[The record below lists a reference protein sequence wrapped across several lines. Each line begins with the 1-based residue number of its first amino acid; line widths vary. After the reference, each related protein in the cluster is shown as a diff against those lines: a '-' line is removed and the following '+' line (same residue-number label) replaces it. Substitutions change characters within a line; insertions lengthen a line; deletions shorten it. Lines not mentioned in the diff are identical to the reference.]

1 MTTLGG
7 RDVPAPGGAAES
19 TRDPAWPAHR
29 PGSTALSRRIGV
41 EIELIAPPGVDR
53 GVLARRVALA
63 SGGAARRVFHTDSEP
78 SLVPGMGHFWHLTPA
93 WEVSDAHGAP
103 VASFVDDITI
113 AADLRREHEEAR
125 AGRAAPVTAPV
136 RPEPHLPGRPPSA
149 SPGQSPEPSPGPS
162 ADLYRVLSD
171 DPRLLRLVAEHSDP
185 AAPFGTSLDEVARL
199 FGTDVEV
206 VGGVRRLRDR
216 SGASIAMAAPLA
228 PGRERPCEIVTAPL
242 TVDHE
247 AALEV
252 LLRPARELGFTV
264 PLEAAVHLHVDGAPF
279 RSAHA
284 FANLVRLFGHWREAL
299 HELLGTNPACTRL
312 APMPP
317 ALLELVEEE
326 AAAWAATTS
335 GARTGAGAGA
345 DAEDDDDV
353 TTAAGDDAT
362 TAGGT
367 ASAQRWHRLQQAAAR
382 TGLLKP
388 LLTKYM
394 DLNLTALLTD
404 SPARDT
410 VEVRILPGSLS
421 ASAITGRAR
430 LVEALLDRCL
440 EEAPLPHPT
449 PAASPAAAVAELRAL
464 ARTRS

>member
-1 MTTLGG
+1 MTTPTGH
-7 RDVPAPGGAAES
+7 VES
-19 TRDPAWPAHR
+19 THESAGPAHG
-29 PGSTALSRRIGV
+29 PSGPALRRRIGV

-113 AADLRREHEEAR
+113 ADDLRREHGEAR
-125 AGRAAPVTAPV
+125 AGRAAPVTAPAA
-136 RPEPHLPGRPPSA
+136 RDPHLPAPSPA
-149 SPGQSPEPSPGPS
+149 AAETPSSPESGEPSP
-162 ADLYRVLSD
+162 DLWRVLSD
-171 DPRLLRLVAEHSDP
+171 DPRLLRLVADHSDP
-185 AAPFGTSLDEVARL
+185 AAPVAQSLDAAARL

-242 TVDHE
+242 TVDHQ
-247 AALEV
+247 AALEA

-264 PLEAAVHLHVDGAPF
+264 PVEAAVHLHVDGAPF

-284 FANLVRLFGHWREAL
+284 FANLVRLFGHWRGAL
-299 HELLGTNPACTRL
+299 HELLETNPACTRL

-317 ALLELVEEE
+317 ALLALVEEE
-326 AAAWAATTS
+326 AAAWAAVTS
-335 GARTGAGAGA
+335 GARTDA
-345 DAEDDDDV
+345 DA
-353 TTAAGDDAT
+353 DAT
-362 TAGGT
+362 TAGGA
-367 ASAQRWHRLQQAAAR
+367 ASAERWHRLQQAAAR
-382 TGLLKP
+382 TGLLK
-388 LLTKYM
+388 YM
-394 DLNLTALLTD
+394 DVNLTALLTD
-404 SPARDT
+404 APVRDT

-421 ASAITGRAR
+421 ASAITARAR

-449 PAASPAAAVAELRAL
+449 TAASVAPARAVAELLAL
-464 ARTRS
+464 ARTES

>member
-1 MTTLGG
+1 MTTPSGLDG
-7 RDVPAPGGAAES
+7 
-19 TRDPAWPAHR
+19 TTHDPARPAHDPAR
-29 PGSTALSRRIGV
+29 LAHVPGDTALRRRIGV
-41 EIELIAPPGVDR
+41 EIELLAPPGVDR

-93 WEVSDAHGAP
+93 WEVSDARGAP

-113 AADLRREHEEAR
+113 ADDLRREHEEER
-125 AGRAAPVTAPV
+125 AGRAAPVTRPAPLDQHLA
-136 RPEPHLPGRPPSA
+136 EPSSQPPAVPSA
-149 SPGQSPEPSPGPS
+149 E
-162 ADLYRVLSD
+162 LWRVLSD
-171 DPRLLRLVAEHSDP
+171 DPRLLRLVADHNAPD
-185 AAPFGTSLDEVARL
+185 APFAQALDGVARL

-206 VGGVRRLRDR
+206 VGGVRRLRDS

-247 AALEV
+247 AALET

-264 PLEAAVHLHVDGAPF
+264 PVEAAVHLHVDGAPF

-284 FANLVRLFGHWREAL
+284 FANLVRLFGHWRGAL
-299 HELLGTNPACTRL
+299 HALLETNPACTRL
-312 APMPP
+312 APVPP
-317 ALLELVEEE
+317 ALLALVEEE
-326 AAAWAATTS
+326 AADWAAATS
-335 GARTGAGAGA
+335 GTR
-345 DAEDDDDV
+345 
-353 TTAAGDDAT
+353 TAAGHAT
-362 TAGGT
+362 SSVDPVPTGG
-367 ASAQRWHRLQQAAAR
+367 AVSAPRWHRLQQAAAG
-382 TGLLKP
+382 TGLAKP

-394 DLNLTALLTD
+394 DVNLTALLTD

-421 ASAITGRAR
+421 ASDITARAR

-440 EEAPLPHPT
+440 EEAQFPLPT
-449 PAASPAAAVAELRAL
+449 TAASSSPARAVAELRAL
-464 ARTRS
+464 AHPDS

>member
-1 MTTLGG
+1 M
-7 RDVPAPGGAAES
+7 PAPGGGAES
-19 TRDPAWPAHR
+19 THESAGPTHGRTGPALR
-29 PGSTALSRRIGV
+29 RRIGV

-78 SLVPGMGHFWHLTPA
+78 SLVLGMGHFWHLTPA

-113 AADLRREHEEAR
+113 ADDLRREHEEAR
-125 AGRAAPVTAPV
+125 AGRAGAAT
-136 RPEPHLPGRPPSA
+136 SA
-149 SPGQSPEPSPGPS
+149 APSP
-162 ADLYRVLSD
+162 DLWRVLSD

-185 AAPFGTSLDEVARL
+185 AAPFDQSLDAVARL

-247 AALEV
+247 AALEA

-264 PLEAAVHLHVDGAPF
+264 PVEAAVHLHVDGAPF

-284 FANLVRLFGHWREAL
+284 FANLVRLFGHWRGAL
-299 HELLGTNPACTRL
+299 HELLETNPACTRL

-317 ALLELVEEE
+317 AVLALVEEE
-326 AAAWAATTS
+326 AAAWAAATS
-335 GARTGAGAGA
+335 GARTGTG
-345 DAEDDDDV
+345 AEDDDDDDV
-353 TTAAGDDAT
+353 VATAAGDDVT
-362 TAGGT
+362 TAGGA
-367 ASAQRWHRLQQAAAR
+367 ASAQRWHHLQQAAAR
-382 TGLLKP
+382 TGLLK
-388 LLTKYM
+388 YM
-394 DLNLTALLTD
+394 DVNLTALLTD

-449 PAASPAAAVAELRAL
+449 TAASVAPARADAELLALVL

>member
-1 MTTLGG
+1 VTTRGG
-7 RDVPAPGGAAES
+7 RDGAAPGGVLPAPGGGAES
-19 TRDPAWPAHR
+19 THKSAGPTHGRTGPALR
-29 PGSTALSRRIGV
+29 RRIGV

-113 AADLRREHEEAR
+113 ADDLRREHEEAR
-125 AGRAAPVTAPV
+125 ARKAGGVT
-136 RPEPHLPGRPPSA
+136 SA
-149 SPGQSPEPSPGPS
+149 SPSSP
-162 ADLYRVLSD
+162 DLWRVLSD
-171 DPRLLRLVAEHSDP
+171 DPRLLRLVADHSDP
-185 AAPFGTSLDEVARL
+185 AARLEQSLDAAARL

-242 TVDHE
+242 VVDHE
-247 AALEV
+247 AALEA

-264 PLEAAVHLHVDGAPF
+264 PVEAAVHLHVDGAPF

-284 FANLVRLFGHWREAL
+284 FANLVRLFGHWRGAL
-299 HELLGTNPACTRL
+299 HELLETNPACTRL

-317 ALLELVEEE
+317 AVLALVEEE
-326 AAAWAATTS
+326 AAAWAAATS
-335 GARTGAGAGA
+335 AARTGA
-345 DAEDDDDV
+345 DAEDDVV
-353 TTAAGDDAT
+353 TTAGDDAT
-362 TAGGT
+362 TAGGA
-367 ASAQRWHRLQQAAAR
+367 ASAERWHRLQQAAAR
-382 TGLLKP
+382 TGLLK
-388 LLTKYM
+388 YM
-394 DLNLTALLTD
+394 DVNLTALLTD
-404 SPARDT
+404 APVRDT

-421 ASAITGRAR
+421 ASDITGRAR
-430 LVEALLDRCL
+430 LVEGLLDRCL
-440 EEAPLPHPT
+440 EEAPLPRPT
-449 PAASPAAAVAELRAL
+449 TAASVAPARAVAELLAL
-464 ARTRS
+464 SRTRS

>member
-1 MTTLGG
+1 MTTL
-7 RDVPAPGGAAES
+7 R
-19 TRDPAWPAHR
+19 
-29 PGSTALSRRIGV
+29 RRIGV
-41 EIELIAPPGVDR
+41 EIELLAPPGVDR
-53 GVLARRVALA
+53 GVLARRVAHA

-113 AADLRREHEEAR
+113 ADDLRRGHEEER
-125 AGRAAPVTAPV
+125 VGRAAPVT
-136 RPEPHLPGRPPSA
+136 SA
-149 SPGQSPEPSPGPS
+149 SPSP
-162 ADLYRVLSD
+162 DLWRVLSD
-171 DPRLLRLVAEHSDP
+171 DPRLLRLVADHSDP
-185 AAPFGTSLDEVARL
+185 DAPFHQALNGIARL
-199 FGTDVEV
+199 FATDVDV

-242 TVDHE
+242 IVDHE
-247 AALEV
+247 AALEA

-264 PLEAAVHLHVDGAPF
+264 PLEAAVHLHVDGEPF

-284 FANLVRLFGHWREAL
+284 FANLVRLVGNWRGAL

-317 ALLELVEEE
+317 PLLALVEEE
-326 AAAWAATTS
+326 GAEWAAWAAARHADATS
-335 GARTGAGAGA
+335 GGGA
-345 DAEDDDDV
+345 
-353 TTAAGDDAT
+353 
-362 TAGGT
+362 
-367 ASAQRWHRLQQAAAR
+367 ASAQRWHRLQQAAAG
-382 TGLLKP
+382 TGLTEPGLIRPGLTKPRLTKPDLTKPLLTKP

-394 DLNLTALLTD
+394 DVNLTALLTD

-421 ASAITGRAR
+421 ASDITGRAR

-440 EEAPLPHPT
+440 EEAPLPRPT
-449 PAASPAAAVAELRAL
+449 TAASVTPDRAVAELRRL
-464 ARTRS
+464 AGV

>member
-1 MTTLGG
+1 VTTPTGHDG
-7 RDVPAPGGAAES
+7 
-19 TRDPAWPAHR
+19 TTHDPAGPAHGR
-29 PGSTALSRRIGV
+29 TGTALRRRIGV

-93 WEVSDAHGAP
+93 WEVSDARGAP

-113 AADLRREHEEAR
+113 ADDLRREHEEAR
-125 AGRAAPVTAPV
+125 AGRAGAVTFAP
-136 RPEPHLPGRPPSA
+136 S
-149 SPGQSPEPSPGPS
+149 SPG
-162 ADLYRVLSD
+162 LWRVLSD
-171 DPRLLRLVAEHSDP
+171 DPRLLRLVADHSDP
-185 AAPFGTSLDEVARL
+185 AAPVAQSLDAAARL

-242 TVDHE
+242 VVDHE
-247 AALEV
+247 AALEA

-264 PLEAAVHLHVDGAPF
+264 PVEAAVHLHVDGAPF

-284 FANLVRLFGHWREAL
+284 FANLVRLFGHWRGAL
-299 HELLGTNPACTRL
+299 HELLETNPACTRL

-317 ALLELVEEE
+317 AVLALVEEE
-326 AAAWAATTS
+326 AAAWAAATS
-335 GARTGAGAGA
+335 AARTGA
-345 DAEDDDDV
+345 DAEDDVV
-353 TTAAGDDAT
+353 TTAGDDAT
-362 TAGGT
+362 TAGGA
-367 ASAQRWHRLQQAAAR
+367 ASAERWHRLQQAAAR
-382 TGLLKP
+382 TGLLK
-388 LLTKYM
+388 YM
-394 DLNLTALLTD
+394 DVNLTALLTD
-404 SPARDT
+404 APVRDT

-421 ASAITGRAR
+421 ASDITGRAR
-430 LVEALLDRCL
+430 LVEGLLDRCL
-440 EEAPLPHPT
+440 EEAPLPRPT
-449 PAASPAAAVAELRAL
+449 TASSPAAAAAELLAL

>member
-1 MTTLGG
+1 VTTPSG
-7 RDVPAPGGAAES
+7 RDGTMHGPARPAHVPGG
-19 TRDPAWPAHR
+19 
-29 PGSTALSRRIGV
+29 TALRRRIGV
-41 EIELIAPPGVDR
+41 EVELLAPPGVDR

-113 AADLRREHEEAR
+113 ADDLRREHEEAR
-125 AGRAAPVTAPV
+125 AGRAAPVTAPPA
-136 RPEPHLPGRPPSA
+136 RDPHLPAPPLAGAEAPS
-149 SPGQSPEPSPGPS
+149 STGSREPSS
-162 ADLYRVLSD
+162 DLWRVLSD
-171 DPRLLRLVAEHSDP
+171 DPRLLRLVADHSDP
-185 AAPFGTSLDEVARL
+185 AAPFDRSLDAVASL

-247 AALEV
+247 AALEA

-264 PLEAAVHLHVDGAPF
+264 PVEAAVHLHVDGAPF
-279 RSAHA
+279 RSAPA

-299 HELLGTNPACTRL
+299 HELLETNPACTRL

-317 ALLELVEEE
+317 ALLALVEEE
-326 AAAWAATTS
+326 AAAWAAATS
-335 GARTGAGAGA
+335 GTR
-345 DAEDDDDV
+345 
-353 TTAAGDDAT
+353 TAAGHAT
-362 TAGGT
+362 SSVDPAPSRHAGTPGGA
-367 ASAQRWHRLQQAAAR
+367 ASAQRWHRLQQAAAG
-382 TGLLKP
+382 TGLV
-388 LLTKYM
+388 KYM
-394 DLNLTALLTD
+394 DVNLTALLTD

-421 ASAITGRAR
+421 ASEIVDGAR

-440 EEAPLPHPT
+440 EEAPLPRPT
-449 PAASPAAAVAELRAL
+449 AAASVAPARAVAELRAL
-464 ARTRS
+464 VLARTRS

>member
-1 MTTLGG
+1 MTTRGG
-7 RDVPAPGGAAES
+7 RDGAAPGGVLPAPGGGAES
-19 TRDPAWPAHR
+19 THESAGPTHGRTGPALR
-29 PGSTALSRRIGV
+29 RRIGV

-63 SGGAARRVFHTDSEP
+63 SGGAARRVFHTASAP
-78 SLVPGMGHFWHLTPA
+78 SRVPGMGHFWPLTPA

-113 AADLRREHEEAR
+113 ADDLRREHEEAR
-125 AGRAAPVTAPV
+125 AGRAGAAT
-136 RPEPHLPGRPPSA
+136 SA
-149 SPGQSPEPSPGPS
+149 APSP
-162 ADLYRVLSD
+162 DLWRVLSD

-185 AAPFGTSLDEVARL
+185 ATPFDQSLDVAARL

-247 AALEV
+247 AVLEA

-264 PLEAAVHLHVDGAPF
+264 PVEAAVHLHVDGAPF

-284 FANLVRLFGHWREAL
+284 FANLVRLFGHWRGAL
-299 HELLGTNPACTRL
+299 HELMETNPACTRL

-317 ALLELVEEE
+317 ALLTLVEEE
-326 AAAWAATTS
+326 AAAWAAATS
-335 GARTGAGAGA
+335 GARTGA
-345 DAEDDDDV
+345 DAED
-353 TTAAGDDAT
+353 DDAT
-362 TAGGT
+362 TAGGA
-367 ASAQRWHRLQQAAAR
+367 ASAERWHRLQQAAAR
-382 TGLLKP
+382 TGLLK
-388 LLTKYM
+388 YM
-394 DLNLTALLTD
+394 DVNLTALLTD

-421 ASAITGRAR
+421 ASAITARAR

-449 PAASPAAAVAELRAL
+449 TAASVAPARADAELLALVL

>member
-1 MTTLGG
+1 VTTRGG
-7 RDVPAPGGAAES
+7 RDVAAPGGVLPTPGGGAES
-19 TRDPAWPAHR
+19 THDPAGPAHG
-29 PGSTALSRRIGV
+29 PSGPALRRRIGV

-63 SGGAARRVFHTDSEP
+63 AGGAARRVSHTDSEP

-113 AADLRREHEEAR
+113 ADDLRREHEEAR
-125 AGRAAPVTAPV
+125 AGRAAPVTAPGA
-136 RPEPHLPGRPPSA
+136 R
-149 SPGQSPEPSPGPS
+149 EPSP
-162 ADLYRVLSD
+162 DLWRVLSD
-171 DPRLLRLVAEHSDP
+171 DPRLLRLVADHSDP
-185 AAPFGTSLDEVARL
+185 AGRFEQSLDAAARL
-199 FGTDVEV
+199 FGTDVQV

-216 SGASIAMAAPLA
+216 AGASIAMAAPLA

-247 AALEV
+247 AALEA
-252 LLRPARELGFTV
+252 LLRPASELGFTV
-264 PLEAAVHLHVDGAPF
+264 PVEAAVHLHVDGAPF

-284 FANLVRLFGHWREAL
+284 FANLVRLFGHWRGAL
-299 HELLGTNPACTRL
+299 HELLDTNPACTRL

-317 ALLELVEEE
+317 ALLTLVEEE
-326 AAAWAATTS
+326 AAAWAAVTS
-335 GARTGAGAGA
+335 GARTGARADADA
-345 DAEDDDDV
+345 DAEDDDV
-353 TTAAGDDAT
+353 TTAADDDAT
-362 TAGGT
+362 TAGGA
-367 ASAQRWHRLQQAAAR
+367 ASAERWHRLQQAAAR
-382 TGLLKP
+382 TGLLK
-388 LLTKYM
+388 YM
-394 DLNLTALLTD
+394 DVNLTALLTD

-421 ASAITGRAR
+421 ASAITARAR

-449 PAASPAAAVAELRAL
+449 TAASPAAAVAELRAL
-464 ARTRS
+464 ARTDR

>member
-1 MTTLGG
+1 MTTPTGHDG
-7 RDVPAPGGAAES
+7 
-19 TRDPAWPAHR
+19 TTHDPAGPAHGR
-29 PGSTALSRRIGV
+29 TGTALRRRIGV

-113 AADLRREHEEAR
+113 ADDLRREHEEAR
-125 AGRAAPVTAPV
+125 AGRATPVSRPAP
-136 RPEPHLPGRPPSA
+136 RDRHPE
-149 SPGQSPEPSPGPS
+149 EPSSQPFAGPS
-162 ADLYRVLSD
+162 PDLWRVLSD
-171 DPRLLRLVAEHSDP
+171 DPRLLRLVADHSDP
-185 AAPFGTSLDEVARL
+185 DAPLAQALDGVARL
-199 FGTDVEV
+199 FGTRVEV

-247 AALEV
+247 AALEA

-264 PLEAAVHLHVDGAPF
+264 PVEAAVHLHVDGTPF

-284 FANLVRLFGHWREAL
+284 FANLVRLFGHWRAAL
-299 HELLGTNPACTRL
+299 HALLETNPACTRL

-317 ALLELVEEE
+317 ALLAMVEEE
-326 AAAWAATTS
+326 AAAWAAATT
-335 GARTGAGAGA
+335 GARTGAGA
-345 DAEDDDDV
+345 DVEDDDV
-353 TTAAGDDAT
+353 TTAADDDAT
-362 TAGGT
+362 TAGGA
-367 ASAQRWHRLQQAAAR
+367 ASAERWHRLQQAAAR
-382 TGLLKP
+382 TGLLK
-388 LLTKYM
+388 YM
-394 DLNLTALLTD
+394 DVNLTALLTD

-421 ASAITGRAR
+421 ASAITARAR
-430 LVEALLDRCL
+430 LVEALLDRCR
-440 EEAPLPHPT
+440 EEAPLPRPT
-449 PAASPAAAVAELRAL
+449 TAASVAPARAVAELLAL
-464 ARTRS
+464 SRTRS

>member
-1 MTTLGG
+1 M
-7 RDVPAPGGAAES
+7 R
-19 TRDPAWPAHR
+19 
-29 PGSTALSRRIGV
+29 RRIGV

-113 AADLRREHEEAR
+113 ADDLRREHEEAR
-125 AGRAAPVTAPV
+125 AGKAGGVTF
-136 RPEPHLPGRPPSA
+136 A
-149 SPGQSPEPSPGPS
+149 SPSSP
-162 ADLYRVLSD
+162 DLWRVLSD
-171 DPRLLRLVAEHSDP
+171 DPRLLRLVADHSDP
-185 AAPFGTSLDEVARL
+185 AARFEQSLDAAARL

-247 AALEV
+247 AALEA

-284 FANLVRLFGHWREAL
+284 FANLVRLFGHWRGAL
-299 HELLGTNPACTRL
+299 HELLETNPACTRL

-317 ALLELVEEE
+317 ALLALVEEEE
-326 AAAWAATTS
+326 AAAWAAATS
-335 GARTGAGAGA
+335 GARTDA
-345 DAEDDDDV
+345 DAEDDDV
-353 TTAAGDDAT
+353 TTAGGDDAT
-362 TAGGT
+362 TAGGA

-382 TGLLKP
+382 TGLLK
-388 LLTKYM
+388 YM
-394 DLNLTALLTD
+394 DVNLTALLTD
-404 SPARDT
+404 SPTRDT

-421 ASAITGRAR
+421 ASAITARAR

-440 EEAPLPHPT
+440 EEAPLPRPT
-449 PAASPAAAVAELRAL
+449 TAASVAPARAVAELRAL
-464 ARTRS
+464 VLARTHS